1 MISLPLGDGVTIV
14 IVLAVVVFIVVVV
27 VDIAA
32 NVVVCLSLFLL

>member
-14 IVLAVVVFIVVVV
+14 IVLAVVVFIIVV